1 MRAWVPRPWAAA
13 RVQAAHF
20 HTTRPSCLLLNSGHI
35 RIKRKKPLKPLPLPE
50 NWEPFKISETL
61 LDLDA
66 YEAQGVRE
74 FDEMDE
80 AQQKEK
86 WSKSLARNRLTKQVN
101 RAAPKFEKAHM
112 HYDRLHKREHTS
124 GKWRVTDMDILGA
137 ALFYPT
143 AEATSRIEDSM
154 AELKTDGSIAPDLH
168 LLLSKNGIPS
178 LAQAGPSQM
187 MEWLI
192 KRHRDIPPFEN
203 TGNVDKRIRQG
214 QNSPYLSW
222 RRYIIHLLRPGT
234 NGLEAIQLYHDSV
247 AHAFRAHFLNKR
259 MRDLLILLGNIRV
272 RLEQEKMKIPHSLSP
287 VGLVMASALGNQK
300 AMQSYLHVI
309 LVNHFNIVSPDLSL
323 YDLTEFPSVVVKG
336 FDGEVLF
343 KDTEDTIYELVKQQA
358 LRNGDL
364 LAKPKLESK
373 TDQGQDPKDE
383 MTSSDFKL

>member
-1 MRAWVPRPWAAA
+1 MRAWVSRPWAVAQ
-13 RVQAAHF
+13 VQAAHF

-35 RIKRKKPLKPLPLPE
+35 RIKRKKPLKPLPLPK
-50 NWEPFKISETL
+50 NWEPFKISESL

-66 YEAQGVRE
+66 YEATGVRE
-74 FDEMDE
+74 FKEMDE

-86 WSKSLARNRLTKQVN
+86 WSESLIHNRLMEQVN
-101 RAAPKFEKAHM
+101 RASQKFEKAHM
-112 HYDRLHKREHTS
+112 HFERLHAREHAS

-143 AEATSRIEDSM
+143 AESNRRIEDSKG
-154 AELKTDGSIAPDLH
+154 ELNTDEHIAPDLH

-178 LAQAGPSQM
+178 LAQAGPSQT

-192 KRHRDIPPFEN
+192 KRHKDIPPSED
-203 TGNVDKRIRQG
+203 TCEVDNRIRQG

-234 NGLEAIQLYHDSV
+234 NGLDALQLYHNSV
-247 AHAFRAHFLNKR
+247 AHAFQAHFRNKR
-259 MRDLLILLGNIRV
+259 MRDLLILMGNIRV
-272 RLEQEKMKIPHSLSP
+272 RLEQEKKKIPHSLSP
-287 VGLVMASALGNQK
+287 VGLVMASVLGSQK
-300 AMQSYLHVI
+300 AMQSYLHVT
-309 LVNHFNIVSPDLSL
+309 LVNHFDIVSPDLSL
-323 YDLTEFPSVVVKG
+323 YDVTGFPSAVVRG

-343 KDTEDTIYELVKQQA
+343 KETEDNICELVRQQA

-364 LAKPKLESK
+364 LTRSKLESK
-373 TDQGQDPKDE
+373 TDQGQEPKDE